1 MYDPETP
8 WIGGG
13 GFMEEMVTSVIK
25 SNNPRTVKWKELKK
39 ELKALILDYHEKHDQ
54 PMQASQVWLHLI
66 GNNREVNVTLD
77 FKLLV
82 ILLNN
87 LGGITVYSHPS
98 ELRHK
103 PLL

>member
-1 MYDPETP
+1 
-8 WIGGG
+8 
-13 GFMEEMVTSVIK
+13 MEEMVTSVIK

-54 PMQASQVWLHLI
+54 PMQASQVWLHLL